1 MSTEIGTVN
10 INLRMSMAQFKTDV
24 TDGASAASKATKQI
38 ADDTTANLAQARGSM
53 ALLGEEIGITIPRH
67 LQTFIAELPGVG
79 TALNAAFSS
88 IAIIALIEVLAKVVT
103 AVQEFKQHAEDV
115 ENAMEHAGDGGRAAM
130 QKLDD
135 EFRKLTITID
145 GLQGDNLKALQDTL
159 ADIDKTK
166 LENIQKQFTDL
177 QKEAD
182 ATFEASR
189 VGWLKN
195 LVGLGNNE
203 ALNNLKEGFEEVT
216 NSVKNFEAAGDS
228 IAAGNEIQVAIFK
241 IQDALSKPIKD
252 SVIEDQLK
260 NELTYLNL
268 IADAHLKVARN
279 ADASKEIAQL
289 TEQNRAE
296 QDLLTQRNKE
306 AEQLEQLSNAT
317 ANMLSKNDGAY
328 ATEITKAQELIKRWQ
343 DYKVA
348 WEAAHNGISTV
359 ANAQIEKLQNEVTM
373 LKDEA
378 DAAIDNAMKAA
389 ALANSV
395 NVGKQAQT
403 WVSPP
408 LYGGTK
414 EAQELYDIQTKDNA
428 AVAEA
433 QKIYSA
439 TRTSAEEYQQQVAI
453 LDSLLKNG
461 QIDQQTY
468 NRGIYEAK
476 QKYDDVT
483 IAAKDFGSSVFDSIK
498 TGALW
503 GSSWKQNLES
513 IGIELVQLILKMT
526 LLKSLTASA
535 SAGGGGGF
543 FTALLSGFGGMK
555 AEGGP
560 VSGDTPYIVGEQGP
574 ELFMPKSG
582 GSIVPNSDLMKSK
595 TEVHNHNTAHIFN
608 INGVTDFDSFKQNAS
623 QVSAQMY
630 AAMAT
635 AARRKG

>member
-1 MSTEIGTVN
+1 
-10 INLRMSMAQFKTDV
+10 MAQFKTD
-24 TDGASAASKATKQI
+24 TADGAAAASKATKQI
-38 ADDTTANLAQARGSM
+38 ADDTKANIGEARGSLS
-53 ALLGEEIGITIPRH
+53 LLGEEIGVTIPRH
-67 LQTFIAELPGVG
+67 LQTFIAEIPGVG

-88 IAIIALIEVLAKVVT
+88 VAILALVEVLVKAAE
-103 AVQEFKQHAEDV
+103 AVQKFKEHADEV
-115 ENAMEHAGDGGRAAM
+115 EQAMEHAGDQGRAAM

-145 GLQGDNLKALQDTL
+145 DLQNNHVKALQDTI
-159 ADIDKTK
+159 ADIDRTK
-166 LENIQKQFTDL
+166 LENLSQQFTALKD
-177 QKEAD
+177 KAD
-182 ATFEASR
+182 ETLSQIKANWFTNWNMDGSSR
-189 VGWLKN
+189 
-195 LVGLGNNE
+195 NE
-203 ALNNLKEGFEEVT
+203 ALANLKEGFDEVVG
-216 NSVKNFEAAGDS
+216 SVQRLEQAGQS
-228 IAAGNEIQVAIFK
+228 IAAGSEIQVAIFK
-241 IQDALSKPIKD
+241 IQDALSKPIQD
-252 SVIEDQLK
+252 DLVRQQLEK
-260 NELTYLNL
+260 ELEFLNL

-289 TEQNRAE
+289 TEKNRSEA
-296 QDLLTQRNKE
+296 DLLALRNKE

-317 ANMLSKNDGAY
+317 SNMLSKNDGAY
-328 ATEITKAQELIKRWQ
+328 AGEITKAQELIKRWQ

-348 WEAAHNGISTV
+348 WEAAHNGISSV
-359 ANAQIEKLQNEVTM
+359 ANAQISKLQQEVTM

-389 ALANSV
+389 ALQNQQ
-395 NVGKQAQT
+395 NIGKEAQT

-414 EAQELYDIQTKDNA
+414 EAQELYDIQTKDNV

-433 QKIYSA
+433 QKIYSS

-468 NRGIYEAK
+468 NRGIYAAK
-476 QKYDDVT
+476 QQYDDVT
-483 IAAKDFGSSVFDSIK
+483 IAAKQFGSSVFDSIK

-526 LLKSLTASA
+526 LLKSLTQSA
-535 SAGGGGGF
+535 TAGGGGGF
-543 FTALLSGFGGMK
+543 FTALISGFGGMK

-560 VSGDTPYIVGEQGP
+560 VSGDVPYIVGEQGP

-582 GSIVPNSDLMKSK
+582 GSIVPNSDLMKSTK
-595 TEVHNHNTAHIFN
+595 SEVHHHQNTLIN
-608 INGVTDFDSFKQNAS
+608 INGVTDFDSFKQNQS

-630 AAMAT
+630 AALAT